1 MLEDYI
7 GRLAEEVGQG
17 KRISAEYERGC
28 YCSSVYTSV
37 WTDQSY
43 SVVLIHNPMQATVG
57 EEGVDQPQRP
67 LELLHHC
74 KLPVWL
80 LHISPAKDLKGLSHD
95 TQIVEE

>member
-1 MLEDYI
+1 ME
-7 GRLAEEVGQG
+7 
-17 KRISAEYERGC
+17 
-28 YCSSVYTSV
+28 
-37 WTDQSY
+37 
-43 SVVLIHNPMQATVG
+43 ATVG